1 MTRFIRL
8 TGGETRFMSH
18 TKRPSGPNTIDG
30 VLEVCPLSS
39 GSSSRTPFDPCSGHR
54 RIRLL
59 CESRGEQEVSGVM
72 LSG

>member
-39 GSSSRTPFDPCSGHR
+39 GSSSRTPFDPALVTGGSGFFASPEGSKKC
-54 RIRLL
+54 LA
-59 CESRGEQEVSGVM
+59 
-72 LSG
+72 